1 MVRTTRRAV
10 AAAVALIA
18 TSTTF
23 LAITQP
29 ANGAAAAGCTPADA
43 PPQVLAIHAADVT
56 LLPSSRGF
64 TDQSVH
70 VTVRNACGGTS
81 VYDCAADP
89 ATTSCTGLLL
99 QFRRSGQV
107 GEKARACAVRTST
120 DYSGT
125 GNGPVATNQPD
136 VYDYPLDKTWTFEA
150 NDDYGTPATT
160 SACAGPWDIV
170 ATPFNT
176 YQVAGRFTTTKG
188 APFTGKAV
196 FSLFRGSRLTTNAS
210 PEPVRRGATLTVKGR
225 LTRQAMAPNRLSTG
239 ARIDKYVAFAG
250 EPVLLQRRTLS
261 GTYHS
266 IRTVR
271 SNRDG
276 YLTTRLKA
284 LPEDRCYRFT
294 YRGSDTTRPVTAGG
308 DCVHVRR

>member
-1 MVRTTRRAV
+1 M
-10 AAAVALIA
+10 ALIA
-18 TSTTF
+18 TTTTF
-23 LAITQP
+23 ISITQP
-29 ANGAAAAGCTPADA
+29 AQGAPAAAAVCTPADA
-43 PPQVLAIHAADVT
+43 PPRVLAVQADDVT

-64 TDQSVH
+64 AQQAVH

-81 VYDCAADP
+81 VYECEADP

-120 DYSGT
+120 DYVGAGS
-125 GNGPVATNQPD
+125 GPVATDQPD
-136 VYDYPLDKTWTFEA
+136 VYDYPLSKPWTFEA

-170 ATPFNT
+170 ATPYNT
-176 YQVAGRFTTTKG
+176 YKVSGTFTTTKG
-188 APFTGKAV
+188 EPFAAKAV
-196 FSLFRGSRLTTNAS
+196 FSLFRGSRLGTNAS
-210 PEPVRRGATLTVKGR
+210 PEPVRRGATVTVTGR

-239 ARIDKYVAFAG
+239 APIDKYLGFGG
-250 EPVLLQRRTLS
+250 EPVVLQRRTLS
-261 GTYHS
+261 GSYHS
-266 IRTVR
+266 LRTVR
-271 SNRDG
+271 STRDG

-284 LPEDRCYRFT
+284 LPEDRCYRWV
-294 YRGSDTTRPVTAGG
+294 YRGSDTTLPVTSGG

>member
-1 MVRTTRRAV
+1 MAPTAD
-10 AAAVALIA
+10 
-18 TSTTF
+18 
-23 LAITQP
+23 
-29 ANGAAAAGCTPADA
+29 CTPADA
-43 PPQVLAIHAADVT
+43 PPRVLAVQADDVT

-64 TDQSVH
+64 TQQAVH
-70 VTVRNACGGTS
+70 VTVQNACGGTS
-81 VYDCAADP
+81 VYECEADP

-120 DYSGT
+120 DYSGA
-125 GNGPVATNQPD
+125 GNGPVATDQPD
-136 VYDYPLDKTWTFEA
+136 VYDYPLSKPWTFEA

-170 ATPFNT
+170 ATPYNT
-176 YQVAGRFTTTKG
+176 YKVAGTFTTTKG
-188 APFTGKAV
+188 APFTAKAV

-210 PEPVRRGATLTVKGR
+210 PEPVRRGATVTVKGR

-239 ARIDKYVAFAG
+239 ARIDKYVAFGG
-250 EPVLLQRRTLS
+250 EPVVLQRRTLS
-261 GTYHS
+261 GTYNN

-276 YLTTRLKA
+276 YLITR
-284 LPEDRCYRFT
+284 
-294 YRGSDTTRPVTAGG
+294 
-308 DCVHVRR
+308 

>member
-10 AAAVALIA
+10 ATAVALIA

-23 LAITQP
+23 FAITQP
-29 ANGAAAAGCTPADA
+29 ADGATAGCTPADA
-43 PPQVLAIHAADVT
+43 PPRVLAVQADDVS
-56 LLPSSRGF
+56 LLPSSQGF
-64 TDQSVH
+64 TQQAVH
-70 VTVRNACGGTS
+70 VTVQNACGGTS

-107 GEKARACAVRTST
+107 GAKARACAVRTST
-120 DYSGT
+120 DYDGT
-125 GNGPVATNQPD
+125 GTGPVATGQPD
-136 VYDYPLDKTWTFEA
+136 VYDYPLSKTWTFEA
-150 NDDYGTPATT
+150 TDDTGTPATT

-176 YQVAGRFTTTKG
+176 YQVAGRFTTTQG

-210 PEPVRRGATLTVKGR
+210 PEPVRRGATVTVRGR
-225 LTRQAMAPNRLSTG
+225 LTRQAMAPNPGSTD
-239 ARIDKYVAFAG
+239 AHINRYVAFGG
-250 EPVLLQRRTLS
+250 EPVVLQRRTLT

-276 YLTTRLKA
+276 YLTTKVKA
-284 LPEDRCYRFT
+284 LPEDRCYRFV
-294 YRGSDTTRPVTAGG
+294 YRGSDTTLPVTAVG